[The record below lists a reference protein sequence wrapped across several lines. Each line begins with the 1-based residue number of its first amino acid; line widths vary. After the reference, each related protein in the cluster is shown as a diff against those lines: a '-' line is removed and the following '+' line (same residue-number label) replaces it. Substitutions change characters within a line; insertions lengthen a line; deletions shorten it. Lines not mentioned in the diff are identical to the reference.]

1 MVKKNKFSILIALI
15 IMYLSLADSHTFDKV
30 SFINI
35 PNFDKI
41 VHFVM
46 YFVLMFVIT
55 FENRKTIKGPV
66 NLVFIGLIPFFYGIL
81 LEILQSF
88 LTVNRTGSIYDALS
102 DIAGIMVSILF
113 WLWLK
118 AFRKEIIK

>member
-1 MVKKNKFSILIALI
+1 
-15 IMYLSLADSHTFDKV
+15 MYLSLADSHTFDKV

>member
-66 NLVFIGLIPFFYGIL
+66 NLIFIGLIPFFYGIL

-113 WLWLK
+113 WLWFK

>member
-66 NLVFIGLIPFFYGIL
+66 NLIFIGLIPFFYGIL
-81 LEILQSF
+81 LEILQSIF
-88 LTVNRTGSIYDALS
+88 TVNRTGSIYDALS

-113 WLWLK
+113 WLWFK

>member
-66 NLVFIGLIPFFYGIL
+66 NLIFIGLIPFFYGIL